1 MPGSM
6 SKVGVY
12 VDGANIAMNGGW
24 GMRYDVLREF
34 ASRDGAEVVRL
45 NAYLSFDPER
55 AERDD
60 VYRRGQESFH
70 SSLRDMG
77 YKVIRKHIRY
87 YLDDS
92 GKRYGK
98 ANVDLDMAVEA
109 LLQSEHLDRVVLV
122 TGDGDFVRVVRAL
135 QNKGCRV
142 EILAFD
148 NVSRDLRREA
158 DMFMSGYLVPHLQ
171 PTSGAR
177 DLPPWGEMGSRV
189 RGVCY
194 NHTGKGYGF
203 LRYIHRLRGD
213 LWITDS
219 RHPDSPYRSV
229 FFHDSSLPD
238 GVSYLQLPTRELI
251 FEFELKESPT
261 GSGNGLQTSELH
273 LVGRVR
279 GHAEAGRAGDA
290 PRGAAGGEPPHDG
303 EPEADGEPGADGD
316 PEGEQTEP
324 AEQIDGS
331 SPSD

>member
-1 MPGSM
+1 MADAH

-34 ASRDGAEVVRL
+34 AARGGGDVVRL
-45 NAYLSFDPER
+45 NAYLSFDSER

-60 VYRRGQESFH
+60 AYRRGQESFH

-77 YKVIRKHIRY
+77 YKVIRKYVRWY
-87 YLDDS
+87 QDES

-109 LLQSEHLDRVVLV
+109 LLQSEHLDRVVLA

-142 EILAFD
+142 EIVSFD

-158 DMFMSGYLVPHLQ
+158 DMFLSGYLIPHLQ
-171 PTSGAR
+171 PIAGPR
-177 DLPPWGEMGSRV
+177 DQPSWGEPGSRV

-203 LRYIHRLRGD
+203 LRFIEELSGD

-219 RHPDSPYRSV
+219 RRPDSPYGSV
-229 FFHDSSLPD
+229 FFHDSELPPE
-238 GVSYLQLPTRELI
+238 VSYLQLPSRDLV
-251 FEFELKESPT
+251 FEFELRESST
-261 GSGNGLQTSELH
+261 GPKNGLQAGGMV
-273 LVGRVR
+273 LV
-279 GHAEAGRAGDA
+279 A
-290 PRGAAGGEPPHDG
+290 PRSRAGGEAARPQPVAPGQAAGPEPAAEDAGEG
-303 EPEADGEPGADGD
+303 EPPADP
-316 PEGEQTEP
+316 
-324 AEQIDGS
+324 
-331 SPSD
+331 PSD

>member
-1 MPGSM
+1 MSGSM

-12 VDGANIAMNGGW
+12 VDGANVAMNGGW

-34 ASRDGAEVVRL
+34 AARDCAEVVRL

-87 YLDDS
+87 YLDES

-158 DMFMSGYLVPHLQ
+158 DMFMPGYLVPNLQ
-171 PTSGAR
+171 PTTGAR

-219 RHPDSPYRSV
+219 RHPDSPYKSV

-261 GSGNGLQTSELH
+261 GSGNGLQTSELQ

-279 GHAEAGRAGDA
+279 GHAEAGRAGEG
-290 PRGAAGGEPPHDG
+290 PRGGGPETPRDG
-303 EPEADGEPGADGD
+303 SPGGDDD
-316 PEGEQTEP
+316 PEGEPAEP
-324 AEQIDGS
+324 AEQIAGS
-331 SPSD
+331 APSD